1 MKKRRDK
8 LPLTALR
15 AFEAAARNR
24 GLKVACEELHL
35 TPGAISQQVREL
47 EQRLEVQLFDRSF
60 GRYELTPLGQ
70 LLVSR
75 LTRCFDDLEQ
85 AVAEVQARAD
95 PRRLRLKLAPTFAV
109 RWFAPRLVSFFA
121 HSPGVDL
128 EVATLSTDT
137 EVGFDDCDFLV
148 RNGRPPWPELDS
160 IFLFEDKLVAVCGPQ
175 LAAHLHEPSDL
186 CGQTLLHSSLREENW
201 SIWMRSAG
209 LDAVCAERGARFP
222 NAVLACEA
230 AASGGGVA
238 VTQWVY
244 VEQDVK
250 AGRLVLPFDHHASN
264 GSGWYMANSRY
275 RSDEKKIANFRAWLG
290 GLVQEERR
298 VSEEKLNTAQDISIE
313 PRATLRPE

>member
-60 GRYELTPLGQ
+60 GRYELTPMGQ

-85 AVAEVQARAD
+85 AVAEVQARAE

-109 RWFAPRLVSFFA
+109 RWFAPRLVSFFS

-128 EVATLSTDT
+128 EVVTLSTDT

-148 RNGRPPWPELDS
+148 RTGRPPWPEQDS
-160 IFLFEDKLVAVCGPQ
+160 ILLFEDELVAVCSPRV
-175 LAAHLHEPSDL
+175 AAHLHEPSDL
-186 CGQTLLHSSLREENW
+186 RKQTLLHSSVREENW

-209 LDAVCAERGARFP
+209 LDP
-222 NAVLACEA
+222 ACA
-230 AASGGGVA
+230 AAGGGGVA

-250 AGRLVLPFDHHASN
+250 SGRLVLPFEHRASSGN
-264 GSGWYMANSRY
+264 GWYMVNSKY
-275 RSDEKKIANFRAWLG
+275 RSDEKKIADFRAWLG
-290 GLVQEERR
+290 GLVQAERR
-298 VSEEKLNTAQDISIE
+298 AHEEKLNAPQDISIE
-313 PRATLRPE
+313 PQACSRPE